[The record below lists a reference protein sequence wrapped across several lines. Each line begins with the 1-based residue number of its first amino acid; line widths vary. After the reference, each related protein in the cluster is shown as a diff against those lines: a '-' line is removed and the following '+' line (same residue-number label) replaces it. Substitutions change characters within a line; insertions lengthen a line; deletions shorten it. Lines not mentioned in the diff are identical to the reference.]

1 MKVTH
6 NKHVIPAILDV
17 RKQLLE
23 MPFTPSVAHAILRC
37 HSAINGNVHAT
48 VRYHR
53 HRGEVAHIAFMDEPL
68 KPTGAKKPAGKK
80 P

>member
-6 NKHVIPAILDV
+6 NEHVVPAILKMRD
-17 RKQLLE
+17 QLLAL
-23 MPFTPSVAHAILRC
+23 PFTPAVAHAVLRC

-53 HRGEVAHIAFMDEPL
+53 HRGEVAHIAFMDKAPKKT
-68 KPTGAKKPAGKK
+68 KPPVKK
-80 P
+80 